1 VPKGSIVL
9 APIET
14 SYRVAAVAPVY
25 VVAAPLTHV
34 ANTKA
39 NHSVERWR
47 AVKHWVLTDDPK
59 VAQRYG
65 ATWEIRRGRLSR
77 VERR

>member
-1 VPKGSIVL
+1 MI

-14 SYRVAAVAPVY
+14 SYEVEAVAPLY

-39 NHSVERWR
+39 NDPVARFRAVERWVR
-47 AVKHWVLTDDPK
+47 TNDPRIPT
-59 VAQRYG
+59 RYG
-65 ATWEIRRGRLSR
+65 ATWAIRGGRLYR
-77 VERR
+77 LTG